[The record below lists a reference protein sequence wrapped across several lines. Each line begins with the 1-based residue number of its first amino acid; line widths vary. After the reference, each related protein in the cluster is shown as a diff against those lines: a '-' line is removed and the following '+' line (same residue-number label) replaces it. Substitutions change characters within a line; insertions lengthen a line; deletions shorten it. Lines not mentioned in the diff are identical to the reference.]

1 MRILLTGATGF
12 IGSHVARV
20 LVGTGHEVHAIVRPN
35 SHLTRISDIQS
46 SLRFVTGDLLNPS
59 FVLRAPSFDLVVHL
73 AWNVEPG
80 KYVNSPQNRDYVD
93 ASLRL
98 VEQLGNNGCAR
109 FVAAGTCLE
118 YDTAAGT
125 LSESG
130 PTRPNTV
137 YGECKLQLFHAL
149 QKLDLNFVW
158 TRFFYQY
165 GPHED
170 PRRLLPHVIRTLLH
184 GERAELTLGEQVR
197 DFLHVED
204 VARAVCAV
212 AQSNLVGAVNIGS
225 GTGTSVRDFALKI
238 GDILGR
244 RDLIAL
250 GVRPYAPDEPMR
262 IIADNR
268 LLCSRTTWQPRRD
281 LDTGL
286 RETIDWWKTQT

>member
-20 LVGTGHEVHAIVRPN
+20 LVGAGHEVHAIVRPN
-35 SHLTRISDIQS
+35 SNLTRISDIKS
-46 SLRFVTGDLLNPS
+46 SLQFVTGDLLNPS
-59 FVLRAPSFDLVVHL
+59 FVLRAPSCDLAVHL

-98 VEQLGNNGCAR
+98 VEQLGNNGCSR
-109 FVAAGTCLE
+109 FVAAGTCFE
-118 YDTAAGT
+118 YDTSAGT

-137 YGECKLQLFHAL
+137 YGECKLQLFRAL
-149 QKLDLNFVW
+149 QKLDFNFVW

-170 PRRLLPHVIRTLLH
+170 PRRLVPHVIRMLLH
-184 GERAELTLGEQVR
+184 GERAELTPGEQVR

-225 GTGTSVRDFALKI
+225 GTGVSVRDFALKI

-250 GVRPYAPDEPMR
+250 GVRPYAPNEPMR

-268 LLCSRTTWQPRRD
+268 LLCSCTTWQPRRD

-286 RETIDWWKTQT
+286 RETIDWWKTQA